1 MLYTNLPIYQDLAAL
16 SSKGQSYNNCKY
28 VWTRQSA
35 YMWWMANGQIADK
48 SMQFVELWM
57 GADFLF
63 HGLHIF
69 KNQIYGNSLSAS
81 VRQNLSE

>member
-1 MLYTNLPIYQDLAAL
+1 
-16 SSKGQSYNNCKY
+16 
-28 VWTRQSA
+28 
-35 YMWWMANGQIADK
+35 MANGQIADK